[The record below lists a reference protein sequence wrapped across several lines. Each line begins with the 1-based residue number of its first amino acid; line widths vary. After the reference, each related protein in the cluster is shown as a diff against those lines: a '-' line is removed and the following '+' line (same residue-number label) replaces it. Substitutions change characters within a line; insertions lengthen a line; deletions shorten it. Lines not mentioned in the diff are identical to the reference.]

1 MFEKDLSSL
10 RPAGSHQLSGTVQSI
25 LELTIVTDL
34 LEEAFA
40 KASRLPDDA
49 QDAFARWLMDEI
61 ESERRWSQSFKT
73 SQRQLANLAR
83 EALEEELAGRT
94 EPLDPDRL

>member
-1 MFEKDLSSL
+1 M
-10 RPAGSHQLSGTVQSI
+10 
-25 LELTIVTDL
+25 TDL

-40 KASRLPDDA
+40 KAARLPDDE
-49 QDAFARWLMDEI
+49 QDASPAFARWLMDEI

>member
-1 MFEKDLSSL
+1 MSVALDPHRVSQLH
-10 RPAGSHQLSGTVQSI
+10 PALWVCGRHSI
-25 LELTIVTDL
+25 MKNAV
-34 LEEAFA
+34 
-40 KASRLPDDA
+40 
-49 QDAFARWLMDEI
+49 MDEI